1 MTFKAMEDYSSNLYG
16 IKYPILHIPHSSTK
30 IPDMTGYVKDPQG
43 EIDLLTD
50 HATDTLFYYP
60 FATIVKADFS
70 RVFCDVERF
79 AKDSEE
85 PMSAKGMGYFY
96 THCDDGSL
104 LREDKDGIKES
115 IYWDYYVPHHEKLI
129 AAVKEHY
136 GECVIFD
143 CHSFTDVPLKRDAIR
158 DPVRPDICI
167 GWSIR
172 HSRADVLEAMKY
184 LFEQKGYKVFTNVPY
199 SGTMF
204 PQIDDEN
211 DANGTFGTSYMIEVN
226 RRLYMI
232 DGKVDQVLHDQL
244 QNNLTEIMTT
254 IVDISNPRNKRNY

>member
-1 MTFKAMEDYSSNLYG
+1 MSHDYVYYDG
-16 IKYPILHIPHSSTK
+16 KRYPTKVRPILHIPHSSYK
-30 IPDMTGYVKDPQG
+30 IPDMTGYVKDPQS

-60 FATIVKADFS
+60 YATIVKADFS

-104 LREDKDGIKES
+104 LREDKNGIKES
-115 IYWDYYVPHHEKLI
+115 IYWDYYVPHHEKLLE
-129 AAVKEHY
+129 AVNEYPGKF
-136 GECVIFD
+136 VIFD
-143 CHSFTDVPLKRDAIR
+143 CHSFTDVPLKRDVHQ

-167 GWSIR
+167 GWDLQ
-172 HSRADVLEAMKY
+172 HSKMEIVDTFKY
-184 LFEQKGYKVFTNVPY
+184 LFEQKGYKVFTNIPY
-199 SGTMF
+199 SGSIY
-204 PQIDDEN
+204 PCDY
-211 DANGTFGTSYMIEVN
+211 NGEIGSTYMIEVN

-232 DGKVDQVLHDQL
+232 DGKVDQVLHDRL
-244 QNNLTEIMTT
+244 QNDLTEVMTT
-254 IVDISNPRNKRNY
+254 VVDVLDPSNRRMY